1 MEPLM
6 QSAYGSSDFYALNP
20 GLMMKQTAWYT
31 EAGGDRYNMKNPDLA
46 KQKLEEAGYDGT
58 PIRFMSTQEYGY
70 MYATST
76 PAVQQLEAIGLKMDH
91 QVIDWATV
99 VERRAKPEEWE
110 MFVTGHGFV
119 PDPSQVSYVGQMN
132 IYPGWWSDP
141 DSLELSNQLLSLS
154 SFDDRM
160 PVWEKIQGNAYTQ
173 IPALKIG
180 DGATI
185 SSRSDTI
192 GGWVSQFE
200 EGFIY
205 WNMWINQ

>member
-1 MEPLM
+1 MLLGNVRQRIE
-6 QSAYGSSDFYALNP
+6 SAL
-20 GLMMKQTAWYT
+20 
-31 EAGGDRYNMKNPDLA
+31 LA
-46 KQKLEEAGYDGT
+46 HL
-58 PIRFMSTQEYGY
+58 
-70 MYATST
+70 
-76 PAVQQLEAIGLKMDH
+76 GLKIDH

-141 DSLELSNQLLSLS
+141 DSLELSNELLSLS
-154 SFDDRM
+154 SFEDRM
-160 PVWEKIQGNAYTQ
+160 PVWEQIQGNAYTQ

>member
-1 MEPLM
+1 MN
-6 QSAYGSSDFYALNP
+6 NP
-20 GLMMKQTAWYT
+20 
-31 EAGGDRYNMKNPDLA
+31 ELA

-76 PAVQQLEAIGLKMDH
+76 VAVQQLEAVGFVMDH

-99 VERRAKPEEWE
+99 VERRAKPEEWD

-141 DSLELSNQLLSLS
+141 ASLELSNQLLSLS
-154 SFDDRM
+154 SFEDRM
-160 PVWEKIQGNAYTQ
+160 PVWEQIQANAYTQ
-173 IPALKIG
+173 IPAIKIG
-180 DGATI
+180 DGASI

-200 EGFIY
+200 EGYIY
-205 WNMWINQ
+205 WNLWINQ